1 MSPDDDV
8 EDLTRKQR
16 REQARTDRKAAEQ
29 AELAAA
35 ARRNRLMQLGVV
47 AAVIIV
53 AIVVIV
59 VATGGKG
66 KSGPGNNK
74 EKTEVTSQVT
84 KLLGG
89 IEQKG
94 NALGKASAPVTVQ
107 YFGDLECPFCKEFS
121 TEALP
126 KIIENQVRAGKLRIE
141 YRALETATRE
151 PEIFR
156 TQQVAALAAGKQN
169 KMWNYVETFYNEQGE
184 EDSGYVDE
192 SFLQKIAEQSGVNL
206 STWQSDRNNTAL
218 IEQVVSDGQAANQAG
233 FTGTPSF
240 SIGRTG
246 GELKKLEY
254 SSFSDPSGIEEAVE
268 KLAS

>member
-59 VATGGKG
+59 VATGGKS
-66 KSGPGNNK
+66 KLPSKKEQPKIAKTVSSLISGIPQ
-74 EKTEVTSQVT
+74 E
-84 KLLGG
+84 
-89 IEQKG
+89 G
-94 NALGKASAPVTVQ
+94 NALGRASAPVTLQ
-107 YFGDLECPFCKEFS
+107 YYGDLECPICKEFS
-121 TEALP
+121 TGALP
-126 KIIENQVRAGKLRIE
+126 KIIESQVRAGKLRIE
-141 YRALETATRE
+141 YRSFETATDE
-151 PEIFR
+151 PEVFR

-169 KMWNYVETFYNEQGE
+169 KMWDYIELFYNEQGE
-184 EDSGYVDE
+184 EKTGYVTE
-192 SFLQKIAEQSGVNL
+192 AYLQGLAEQVPGLKL
-206 STWQSDRNNTAL
+206 SKWSSDRNDNQL
-218 IEQVVSDGQAANQAG
+218 IEQVVSDGQAADQAG

-246 GELKKLEY
+246 GELKKLE
-254 SSFSDPSGIEEAVE
+254 STSFSDPSGIEEAVE
-268 KLAS
+268 KLAT